1 MVYILIA
8 ILLGIILSVNF
19 RMLESIFIILIIFLV
34 FIYLYK
40 AKILNFRNGRF
51 INLKSIK
58 NDSLYGNTN
67 KILIIAFLF
76 FISFFAYSNLKITS
90 YDNKYETSSMSGEFI
105 IISNEK
111 SSEFY
116 NKYIC
121 KNTCRR

>member
-58 NDSLYGNTN
+58 NDSLYGNIN
-67 KILIIAFLF
+67 KIFIAFLF
-76 FISFFAYSNLKITS
+76 LIPFVVYSNLKITS

>member
-34 FIYLYK
+34 FICLYK
-40 AKILNFRNGRF
+40 AKILSLRNGRF
-51 INLKSIK
+51 INIK
-58 NDSLYGNTN
+58 NIKNKNLYENIY
-67 KILIIAFLF
+67 KIFIAFLF
-76 FISFFAYSNLKITS
+76 FILFFAYSNFKIKS